1 MRKEERIEA
10 LKRYDAAMT
19 VYGEKLPG
27 DGLQE
32 LPSNGDAIRN
42 KHCMFRLSNILFSDE
57 FALRFCRTATRAELD
72 GNLINERSLF
82 WDDVQ
87 AAFVDESPDN
97 HERNMLELNDDNFF
111 SGIDPKMAK
120 KGHSAKKLFAMWKEV
135 NKNYVNAEAKFVSS
149 RQNENDFRNF
159 VSGRGD
165 VLYLRKWLLMRQYSH
180 RVLFAKDEFD
190 TLELATALSAQ
201 PKSTATV
208 TPSKCRSN
216 EALAS
221 MASSFDE
228 YVMDRRDQAGCGSSS
243 SMLQQRSQIIRM
255 MADIRNQIANVDG
268 NLCIVKTLSLQRP

>member
-159 VSGRGD
+159 
-165 VLYLRKWLLMRQYSH
+165 RKPGMTNFVKG
-180 RVLFAKDEFD
+180 VLFAKDEFD

-268 NLCIVKTLSLQRP
+268 NLCVVKTLSLQRP